1 MWTLFQRRHIDG
13 QQAHEKMSNITNI
26 REMQIKTTM
35 TPDTC
40 QNDSYHKDNK
50 QVLARIYSRG
60 KPCALLVGMEISV
73 SP

>member
-13 QQAHEKMSNITNI
+13 RQAHEKMPNIIII

-40 QNDSYHKDNK
+40 QNDSYHEDSK
-50 QVLARIYSRG
+50 
-60 KPCALLVGMEISV
+60 
-73 SP
+73 